1 MTNRP
6 ILVADDDY
14 EINELI
20 TMSLR
25 REGYEVI
32 AAYDGHEA
40 LNLAR
45 THAPALVILD
55 VLMPGMDGFEICSEI
70 RKTSNIPILFVSCKD
85 EDIDK
90 VLGLRLGGDDFISKP
105 FSPIELVARVK
116 AHIRRNYMLQQSNQ
130 EQDTA
135 LRYGKLVITRR
146 SMKSCSMANGSICR
160 PRNFSCCTT
169 WPGIRTASTR
179 TISCSPCCGMT
190 HISGIRTPSWCTSTI
205 CARNWRRIPPSRD
218 ISRRFAGSDTSSTT
232 STRTT
237 IELCICVSWFFSFLP
252 FIAL

>member
-135 LRYGKLVITRR
+135 LRYGKLVIDPTKHEVVLDGQRIDL
-146 SMKSCSMANGSICR
+146 SAKE
-160 PRNFSCCTT
+160 FQLLYYL
-169 WPGIRTASTR
+169 
-179 TISCSPCCGMT
+179 
-190 HISGIRTPSWCTSTI
+190 
-205 CARNWRRIPPSRD
+205 ARNPNRVYKND
-218 ISRRFAGSDTSSTT
+218 QLFAMLWDDAHIGDTHTVMVHIYNL
-232 STRTT
+232 RKKLEKNPAKPRYIQT
-237 IELCICVSWFFSFLP
+237 IRGVGYKFNDKYQDDD
-252 FIAL
+252 

>member
-6 ILVADDDY
+6 ILVADDDN

-32 AAYDGHEA
+32 AAYDGLEA

-70 RKTSNIPILFVSCKD
+70 RKTSNVPILFVSCKD

-135 LRYGKLVITRR
+135 LRYGKLVIDPAKHEVMLDGQRIDL
-146 SMKSCSMANGSICR
+146 SAKE
-160 PRNFSCCTT
+160 FQLLY
-169 WPGIRTASTR
+169 
-179 TISCSPCCGMT
+179 
-190 HISGIRTPSWCTSTI
+190 HL
-205 CARNWRRIPPSRD
+205 ARNPNRVYKND
-218 ISRRFAGSDTSSTT
+218 QLFAMLWDDAHIGDTHTVMVHIYNL
-232 STRTT
+232 RKKLEKNPAKPRYIQT
-237 IELCICVSWFFSFLP
+237 IRGVGYKFNDKFQDDD
-252 FIAL
+252 